1 MAVATSYGAFIAG
14 EWVLGE
20 GGAEIEVRAPY
31 DNALVG
37 TVTPASEAQ
46 VDAAVAAAKAA
57 FPAWRKT
64 PLSTRV
70 ELCRRAFDLCM
81 ERNEE
86 IAEVIARE
94 VGKTIREAREEM
106 EEYTVDHF
114 RRASEDVLRY
124 AGSVPPSTQEANGTK
139 RIMIVQEPIGV
150 VAAVSPWNFPV
161 DIAGIPL
168 VYGLALG
175 CTTVWK
181 PSEYA
186 PICAN
191 MFVQLLHDAGFPPGT
206 VNLVHGRG
214 EIGSQLVKHPDVGSV
229 VFTGSVET
237 GEKVARDAGLKNR
250 VLELGGNG
258 PQIVFPDADLD
269 KAADAAITGCFY
281 LAGQCCTAA
290 ERILV
295 HSSVKDRFVD
305 ALAARTRDLKVGD
318 PTLEETDMGPVR
330 TPAVL
335 ARTKA
340 HIADAVD
347 KGARIVLGGGSDGQV
362 HEPTILDGVTSDMR
376 VAQEETFG
384 PVAPIMSFDTPEEA
398 IRIANETEFGLTAAV
413 FTNDLRLA
421 WQMAEALEHGTVH
434 INETT
439 NYWDQMAPFGGA
451 NKSGAG
457 RELSTYILDAMS
469 ETKQITWEIG

>member
-1 MAVATSYGAFIAG
+1 
-14 EWVLGE
+14 
-20 GGAEIEVRAPY
+20 
-31 DNALVG
+31 
-37 TVTPASEAQ
+37 
-46 VDAAVAAAKAA
+46 
-57 FPAWRKT
+57 
-64 PLSTRV
+64 
-70 ELCRRAFDLCM
+70 
-81 ERNEE
+81 
-86 IAEVIARE
+86 VIARE

-124 AGSVPPSTQEANGTK
+124 HGSVPPSTQEANGTK
-139 RIMIVQEPIGV
+139 RIMVVQDPIGV

-191 MFVQLLHDAGFPPGT
+191 MFTQLLHDAGFPPGT

-214 EIGSQLVKHPDVGSV
+214 EVGSQLVRHPDVGTV

-258 PQIVFPDADLD
+258 PQIVCADADID
-269 KAADAAITGCFY
+269 KAADAAIMGCFY

-295 HSSVKDRFVD
+295 HSSVKDRFVE
-305 ALAARTRDLKVGD
+305 ALASRTRDLKVGD

-330 TPAVL
+330 TPAVM

-340 HIADAVD
+340 HIADAVE
-347 KGARIVLGGGSDGQV
+347 KGARVVLGGGSDGQV
-362 HEPTILDGVTSDMR
+362 HEPTIIDGVTSDMR
-376 VAQEETFG
+376 IAQEETFG
-384 PVAPIMSFDTPEEA
+384 PVAPIMSFDTPDEA
-398 IRIANETEFGLTAAV
+398 IRIANETHFGLTAAV
-413 FTNDLRLA
+413 FTNDLKLA

-451 NKSGAG
+451 KKSGSS
-457 RELSTYILDAMS
+457 RELGRYILDAMS